1 MSATLRVRTEA
12 EEGDEV
18 PPASLPKKGSSMDVP
33 RLLQHQVP
41 LLSAAIQ
48 SEARGTEAGASSALP
63 LAGRASEEGDLL

>member
-1 MSATLRVRTEA
+1 MLRVRTEG

-18 PPASLPKKGSSMDVP
+18 PPPASLPKKGSSMDVP